1 MARPVDLQIA
11 EGPRRS
17 IRIKFRNPDCKA
29 PQDSAAAT
37 DEPTTSFTIEVK
49 LPSAEKGDEP
59 QGLARATESQ
69 PTTPLEP
76 QKPATASQKRKR
88 PGPKRTA
95 APKEPGKKNQAAN
108 KKKAAAKR
116 APKKT
121 ASSRKSNKPQQSIS
135 QDNAPEELPHNLGSL
150 PALLPEIRVPAVSP
164 NGPDKENQGPNA
176 EIVSNPAANIQ
187 PTVDSATTAIVEQKT
202 EDAATKNGKAK
213 RPSYRLTPG
222 NTPFPDWSHPT
233 PEECKVVN
241 DLLSSVHGVVTA
253 PATIPEPSL
262 TVTGCGEVP
271 SVLDALIRTLLSGA
285 TTGTNSALA
294 FDGLVKRFGILTEGI
309 GKGSVNWDA
318 VRRASLSDVFEAI
331 KRGGLADIKSKSLK
345 AILDQVYREN
355 QERRTLL
362 LSNDELADDKDPK
375 MSSEKVEKDKEYE
388 IACADQHFLSLNHY
402 HNLSTQEAMTELVK
416 YPGIGPKTAACVILF
431 CLQRPCFAVDTHIFR
446 ICKWLDWVPQN
457 ANEVTAFSH
466 LDYRLPDEFKYSLHQ
481 LFIRHGKSCPRCRA
495 ITGEKSAGWEE
506 GCVIDHLVKR
516 TGVRKGAPADP
527 PKKGKANRGVKRKR
541 GAATGRKTTKTKK
554 KKKATT
560 SRAKTMQKKA
570 TTSRAKATQ
579 KKATGSRSQ
588 TTPRK
593 NPPRGAAAKKE
604 STSPTATA
612 LKDSSPV
619 VTSASEESLSPPPTS
634 SEDTSPLTDEAAEN
648 SSAESTLDESS
659 SATPTPKEPSSRS
672 PTPLEENDTP
682 GESAT
687 KENGSTAGTTAIKK
701 TNTSRGRKKKKD
713 AGDEEWSPKTAR

>member
-1 MARPVDLQIA
+1 MARPVELQTA

-17 IRIKFRNPDCKA
+17 TRIKFRNPDYKA
-29 PQDSAAAT
+29 PQDSAVAT
-37 DEPTTSFTIEVK
+37 DAPTPSLSIELK
-49 LPSAEKGDEP
+49 LPSAKEDDEP
-59 QGLARATESQ
+59 QGLAAATESQ
-69 PTTPLEP
+69 PNTPLEP
-76 QKPATASQKRKR
+76 QNPAILPQKRKG

-95 APKEPGKKNQAAN
+95 APKKPAKRNRTAN

-116 APKKT
+116 VPKKT
-121 ASSRKSNKPQQSIS
+121 APSRKPNKPQQSIS
-135 QDNAPEELPHNLGSL
+135 QVNAPEKHPHNLGSI
-150 PALLPEIRVPAVSP
+150 PALLPEIGFPAVSP
-164 NGPDKENQGPNA
+164 NCPDQENQGPNA
-176 EIVSNPAANIQ
+176 EFVSNPAADIQ
-187 PTVDSATTAIVEQKT
+187 PTVDSADTAIVEQKT
-202 EDAATKNGKAK
+202 EDGATKKGKAK
-213 RPSYRLTPG
+213 RPPYRLTPG
-222 NTPFPDWSHPT
+222 KTPFPDWSHPT

-241 DLLSSVHGVVTA
+241 NLLSSVHGVVTA

-355 QERRTLL
+355 QDRRTLL
-362 LSNDELADDKDPK
+362 LSNDELADDTDAK
-375 MSSEKVEKDKEYE
+375 MPSEKVEKDKEYE

-402 HNLSTQEAMTELVK
+402 HNLSTQDAMTELVK

-457 ANEVTAFSH
+457 SNEVTAFSH
-466 LDYRLPDEFKYSLHQ
+466 LDFRLPDEFKYSLHQ

-495 ITGEKSAGWEE
+495 ITGETSAGWED

-527 PKKGKANRGVKRKR
+527 PKKGKAYRGVKRKR
-541 GAATGRKTTKTKK
+541 GTATGTKTIKTKK
-554 KKKATT
+554 KKKAIT
-560 SRAKTMQKKA
+560 SRAKT
-570 TTSRAKATQ
+570 TQ
-579 KKATGSRSQ
+579 KKVTTSHAKAKHKQATVSRSQ
-588 TTPRK
+588 TTPRT

-604 STSPTATA
+604 STSFTTTA
-612 LKDSSPV
+612 LKDSSPAA
-619 VTSASEESLSPPPTS
+619 TSASEGSLSHPSTS
-634 SEDTSPLTDEAAEN
+634 SEYTSSITDDAAEN
-648 SSAESTLDESS
+648 SSADSTLDDSNS
-659 SATPTPKEPSSRS
+659 PT
-672 PTPLEENDTP
+672 PTPLEDKDAP
-682 GESAT
+682 GESGVMG
-687 KENGSTAGTTAIKK
+687 NGSATGTTATKA
-701 TNTSRGRKKKKD
+701 NPSRGKKKKKD